1 MSAQLGKSL
10 NARTIYMYR
19 AHGELRC
26 VLADIGK
33 VDSQDRTKIAG
44 YLRLMPLWG
53 AGAERL
59 ECAGRA
65 SCRAPCRS
73 ELVVA
78 ESCDP
83 TPATFPATDQ

>member
-44 YLRLMPLWG
+44 YLRLMPL
-53 AGAERL
+53 
-59 ECAGRA
+59 
-65 SCRAPCRS
+65 
-73 ELVVA
+73 
-78 ESCDP
+78 
-83 TPATFPATDQ
+83 